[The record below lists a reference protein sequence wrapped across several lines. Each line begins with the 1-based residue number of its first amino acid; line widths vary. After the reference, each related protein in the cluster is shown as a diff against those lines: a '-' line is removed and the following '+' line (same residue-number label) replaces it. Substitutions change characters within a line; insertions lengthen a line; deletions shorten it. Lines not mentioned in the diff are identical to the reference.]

1 MLSVGLAGK
10 PNSGKSTFFKAA
22 TLVEVDIANYPF
34 TTIDANHGVS
44 YVRVPCPCKELGI
57 SKGCGKCHEG
67 VRFIA
72 IELIDVAGLVPDAHL
87 GKGLGNE
94 FLDAL
99 RVAEAVIH
107 VLDASGGTDAEGNPV
122 GTGNYDPV
130 NDVKFLEFEISMWL
144 NGILKRN
151 WDKLMRNY
159 KGIGGKPEQ
168 VLIDQMAGAGVSDN
182 HIRRALTE
190 MKKDLGSWNDVD
202 VKRFAML
209 LREYSKPM
217 ILAANKMDVAPP
229 ENVLRLLALK
239 EELVIPVSGAAEIAL
254 RMAEKAGLISYKPG
268 DPDFVVKG
276 QLSTAQTAGLE
287 KIRALMKQY
296 GGTGV
301 QQCIN
306 RAIFELL
313 DYIVL
318 YPVEDESQVHRPEG
332 RHTARCLPHEA
343 GQHGPGSCLPGSF
356 RHWRELPLCH
366 RCQDEDAPGGEARAE
381 GRRRDKDSLDEVM

>member
-44 YVRVPCPCKELGI
+44 YVRVPCPCKELGV
-57 SKGCGKCHEG
+57 KDGCGRCKDG
-67 VRFIA
+67 QRFIA
-72 IELIDVAGLVPDAHL
+72 IELIDVAGLVPDAHM

-99 RVAEAVIH
+99 RVSEAVIH

-122 GTGNYDPV
+122 GLGNHDPV
-130 NDVKFLEFEISMWL
+130 SDVKFLEHEITMWL

-159 KGIGGKPEQ
+159 KGVGGKPEQ
-168 VLIDQMAGAGVSDN
+168 VLIEQMAGAGVTDN
-182 HIRRALTE
+182 QVRRAVSK
-190 MKKDLGSWNDVD
+190 MKKDLGSWEDEDVLQ
-202 VKRFAML
+202 FAKL
-209 LREYSKPM
+209 LRAYSKPM

-229 ENVLRLLALK
+229 ENVKKLLELK
-239 EELVIPVSGAAEIAL
+239 DELVIPVSGAAEIAL
-254 RMAEKAGLISYKPG
+254 RMAEKAGFIEYKPG
-268 DPDFVVKG
+268 DTDFKIIG
-276 QLSTAQTAGLE
+276 QLNKAQTAGLE
-287 KIRALMKQY
+287 KIRALLKEH

-306 RAIFELL
+306 RAVFELL

-318 YPVEDESQVHRPEG
+318 YPVEDENKFMDKKGVILPDAFLMKRGS
-332 RHTARCLPHEA
+332 TARDLAFRVHSDI
-343 GQHGPGSCLPGSF
+343 GGSF
-356 RHWRELPLCH
+356 LFAVDARSKKRLGEKHEL
-366 RCQDEDAPGGEARAE
+366 
-381 GRRRDKDSLDEVM
+381 KDGDVIKIVSTK

>member
-44 YVRVPCPCKELGI
+44 HVRVPCPCRELGI
-57 SKGCGKCHEG
+57 KEGCGKCKDG
-67 VRFIA
+67 MRFIP

-107 VLDASGGTDAEGNPV
+107 VLDASGATDAEGNPI
-122 GTGNYDPV
+122 GLGNHDPV
-130 NDVKFLEFEISMWL
+130 SDVKFLEYEISMWL
-144 NGILKRN
+144 YGILKRN
-151 WDKLMRNY
+151 WEKLMRNY
-159 KGIGGKPEQ
+159 KALGGKPDQ
-168 VLIDQMAGAGVSDN
+168 IIIDQMAGAGVSDT
-182 HIRRALTE
+182 HIRRALVE
-190 MKKDLGSWNDVD
+190 IKKDPGAWSDED
-202 VKRFAML
+202 VKRFAGL
-209 LREYSKPM
+209 LRAYSKPM
-217 ILAANKMDVAPP
+217 ILAANKMDVASP
-229 ENVLRLLALK
+229 ENVKRLLALK
-239 EELVIPVSGAAEIAL
+239 DGIVIPVSGAAEIAL
-254 RMAEKAGLISYKPG
+254 RMAEKAGLVRYSPG
-268 DPDFVVKG
+268 DPDFEIVG
-276 QLSTAQTAGLE
+276 QLNKAQTAGLE

-306 RAIFELL
+306 RAVFELL

-318 YPVEDESQVHRPEG
+318 YPVEDESKFTDRKGVILPDAFLMKRG
-332 RHTARCLPHEA
+332 STARELAYRVHSDIGESFLFAIDAKTKMRLGEKHE
-343 GQHGPGSCLPGSF
+343 L
-356 RHWRELPLCH
+356 
-366 RCQDEDAPGGEARAE
+366 
-381 GRRRDKDSLDEVM
+381 KDGDVIKIVSTK

>member
-44 YVRVPCPCKELGI
+44 YVRVPCPCKELGV
-57 SKGCGKCHEG
+57 KDGCGRCKDG
-67 VRFIA
+67 QRFIA
-72 IELIDVAGLVPDAHL
+72 IELIDVAGLVPDAHM

-99 RVAEAVIH
+99 RVSEAVIH

-122 GTGNYDPV
+122 GLGNHDPV
-130 NDVKFLEFEISMWL
+130 SDVKFLEHEITMWL

-159 KGIGGKPEQ
+159 KGVGGKPEQ
-168 VLIDQMAGAGVSDN
+168 VLIEQMAGAGVTDN
-182 HIRRALTE
+182 QVRRALSK
-190 MKKDLGSWNDVD
+190 MKKDLGSWEDEDVLQ
-202 VKRFAML
+202 FAKL
-209 LREYSKPM
+209 LRAYSKPM

-229 ENVLRLLALK
+229 ENVKKLLELK
-239 EELVIPVSGAAEIAL
+239 DELVIPVSGAAEIAL
-254 RMAEKAGLISYKPG
+254 RMAEKAGFIEYKPG
-268 DPDFVVKG
+268 DTDFKIIG
-276 QLSTAQTAGLE
+276 QLNKAQTAGLE
-287 KIRALMKQY
+287 KIRALLKEH

-306 RAIFELL
+306 RAVLELL

-318 YPVEDESQVHRPEG
+318 YPVEDENKFMDKKGVILPDAFLMKRGS
-332 RHTARCLPHEA
+332 TARDLAFRVHSDIGESFLFAVDARSKKRLGEKHE
-343 GQHGPGSCLPGSF
+343 L
-356 RHWRELPLCH
+356 
-366 RCQDEDAPGGEARAE
+366 
-381 GRRRDKDSLDEVM
+381 KDGDVIKIVSTK

>member
-22 TLVEVDIANYPF
+22 TLVDVDIANYPF

-44 YVRVPCPCKELGI
+44 YVRVPCPCRALGI
-57 SKGCGKCHEG
+57 AEGCGKCKDG
-67 VRFIA
+67 QRFIA

-122 GTGNYDPV
+122 GIGNHDPV
-130 NDVKFLEFEISMWL
+130 ADVKFLEYEIGMWL
-144 NGILKRN
+144 YGILKRN

-159 KGIGGKPEQ
+159 KALGGKPDQ
-168 VLIDQMAGAGVSDN
+168 IMIDQMAGAGVSDSQ
-182 HIRRALTE
+182 IRRALAE
-190 MKKDLGSWNDVD
+190 IKKDPGTWSDED
-202 VKRFAML
+202 VKQFAEL
-209 LREYSKPM
+209 LRAYSKPM
-217 ILAANKMDVAPP
+217 ILAANKMDVASPD
-229 ENVLRLLALK
+229 NVKRLLALK
-239 EELVIPVSGAAEIAL
+239 NQIVIPVSGAAEIAL
-254 RMAEKAGLISYKPG
+254 RMAEKAGLIKYKPG
-268 DPDFVVKG
+268 DPDFQIVG
-276 QLSTAQTAGLE
+276 SLNAAQTAGLE
-287 KIRALMKQY
+287 KIRELMKQY

-306 RAIFELL
+306 RAVFELL

-318 YPVEDESQVHRPEG
+318 YPVEDENKFTDRKGVILPDAFLMKRGS
-332 RHTARCLPHEA
+332 TARDLAFRVHSDIGESFLFAIDAKSKMRLGEKHE
-343 GQHGPGSCLPGSF
+343 L
-356 RHWRELPLCH
+356 
-366 RCQDEDAPGGEARAE
+366 
-381 GRRRDKDSLDEVM
+381 KDGDVIKIVSTK

>member
-57 SKGCGKCHEG
+57 EKGCGKCRDG

-122 GTGNYDPV
+122 GTGNHDPV
-130 NDVKFLEFEISMWL
+130 SDVKFLEYEISMWL

-190 MKKDLGSWNDVD
+190 MKKDLGSWNDED
-202 VKRFAML
+202 VKRFAVL

-229 ENVLRLLALK
+229 ENVQKLLALK

-254 RMAEKAGLISYKPG
+254 RMAEKAGLIKYMPG
-268 DPDFVVKG
+268 DSDFEVKG
-276 QLSTAQTAGLE
+276 QLSPAQTAGLE

-306 RAIFELL
+306 RAVFELL
-313 DYIVL
+313 NYIVL
-318 YPVEDESQVHRPEG
+318 YPVEDEGKFTDRKGVILPDAFLMKRGS
-332 RHTARCLPHEA
+332 TARDLAFRVHSDIGESFLFAIDAKTKMRLGEKHE
-343 GQHGPGSCLPGSF
+343 L
-356 RHWRELPLCH
+356 
-366 RCQDEDAPGGEARAE
+366 
-381 GRRRDKDSLDEVM
+381 KDGDVIKIVSTK

>member
-1 MLSVGLAGK
+1 M
-10 PNSGKSTFFKAA
+10 
-22 TLVEVDIANYPF
+22 
-34 TTIDANHGVS
+34 
-44 YVRVPCPCKELGI
+44 
-57 SKGCGKCHEG
+57 
-67 VRFIA
+67 RFIA

-130 NDVKFLEFEISMWL
+130 SDVKFLEYEISMWL

-190 MKKDLGSWNDVD
+190 MKKDLGSWNDED
-202 VKRFAML
+202 VKRFAAL

-229 ENVLRLLALK
+229 ENVQKLLALK

-276 QLSTAQTAGLE
+276 QLSPAQTAGLE

-318 YPVEDESQVHRPEG
+318 YPVEDEGKFTDRKGVILPG
-332 RHTARCLPHEA
+332 CLPHEA
-343 GQHGPGSCLPGSF
+343 GQHGPGSGLSGAL
-356 RHWRELPLCH
+356 RYWRELPLCH
-366 RCQDEDAPGGEARAE
+366 RRQDQDAPGREARAE
-381 GRRRDKDSLDEVM
+381 GRGCDKDSLDEVKKSGETISTLFLVFQHFFAFKIGLKMGRRGRYRS

>member
-1 MLSVGLAGK
+1 MLSIGLAGK

-44 YVRVPCPCKELGI
+44 SVRVPCPCRTLGI
-57 SKGCGKCHEG
+57 AEGCGRCKDG
-67 VRFIA
+67 VRFIS

-107 VLDASGGTDAEGNPV
+107 VLDASGATDAEGNPI
-122 GTGNYDPV
+122 GIGNHDPV
-130 NDVKFLEFEISMWL
+130 ADVKFLEHEITMWMA
-144 NGILKRN
+144 GILKRN
-151 WDKLMRNY
+151 WEKLMRNY
-159 KGIGGKPEQ
+159 RALGGKPEQ

-182 HIRRALTE
+182 QIRRAVAE
-190 MKKDLGSWNDVD
+190 MKKELGAWKDEDVL
-202 VKRFAML
+202 RFAGL
-209 LREYSKPM
+209 LRAYSKPM
-217 ILAANKMDVAPP
+217 ILAANKIDVAPP
-229 ENVLRLLALK
+229 ENVQKLLAIK
-239 EELVIPVSGAAEIAL
+239 DEPVVAVSGAAEIAL
-254 RMAEKAGLISYKPG
+254 RMAEKAGLIKYNPG
-268 DPDFVVKG
+268 DPDFEITGK
-276 QLSTAQTAGLE
+276 LNRAQEAGLE

-306 RAIFELL
+306 RAVFDLL

-318 YPVEDESQVHRPEG
+318 YPVEDENKFTDRKGVILPDAFLMKRGS
-332 RHTARCLPHEA
+332 TARDLAFRVHSDIGE
-343 GQHGPGSCLPGSF
+343 SF
-356 RHWRELPLCH
+356 LFAIDARSKMRLGEKYEL
-366 RCQDEDAPGGEARAE
+366 
-381 GRRRDKDSLDEVM
+381 KDGDVIKIVSTK

>member
-22 TLVEVDIANYPF
+22 TLVDVDIANYPF

-44 YVRVPCPCKELGI
+44 YVRIPCPCKELGI
-57 SKGCGKCHEG
+57 KDGCGKCKDG
-67 VRFIA
+67 VRFIP

-122 GTGNYDPV
+122 GLGNHDPV
-130 NDVKFLEFEISMWL
+130 SDVKFLEYEISMWL

-151 WDKLMRNY
+151 WEKLMRNY
-159 KGIGGKPEQ
+159 KALGGKPDQ
-168 VLIDQMAGAGVSDN
+168 VMIDQMAGAGVADS
-182 HIRRALTE
+182 HIRRALSE
-190 MKKDLGSWNDVD
+190 IKKDPGAWKEEDIKS
-202 VKRFAML
+202 FAGL
-209 LREYSKPM
+209 LRANSKPM

-229 ENVLRLLALK
+229 ENVKKLLAMK
-239 EELVIPVSGAAEIAL
+239 DELVIPVSGAAEIAL
-254 RMAEKAGLISYKPG
+254 RMAEKAGLIRYMPG
-268 DPDFVVKG
+268 DPDFEIKG
-276 QLSTAQTAGLE
+276 QLNKAQTAGLE
-287 KIRALMKQY
+287 KIRALMKEY

-306 RAIFELL
+306 RAVFELL

-318 YPVEDESQVHRPEG
+318 FPVEDENKYTDRKGVILPDAFLMKRGS
-332 RHTARCLPHEA
+332 TARDLAFRVHSDIGESFLFAIDARTKMRLGEKHE
-343 GQHGPGSCLPGSF
+343 L
-356 RHWRELPLCH
+356 
-366 RCQDEDAPGGEARAE
+366 
-381 GRRRDKDSLDEVM
+381 KDGDVIKIVSTK